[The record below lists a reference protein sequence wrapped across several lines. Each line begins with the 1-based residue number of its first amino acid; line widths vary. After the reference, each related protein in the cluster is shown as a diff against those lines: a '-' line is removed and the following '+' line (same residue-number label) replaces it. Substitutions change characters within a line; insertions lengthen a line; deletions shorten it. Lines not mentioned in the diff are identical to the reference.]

1 MVEILTQ
8 ARAWLAEGRPIALA
22 CVVSTWG
29 SSPFPVG
36 SLMVIAD
43 HGNFAGAVSG
53 GCVEA
58 AVIAEAPAV
67 IASGRP
73 KLLTFG
79 VSNETAWEVGLVCG
93 GRMLVALFAVTGGA
107 MIAALEAA
115 HVAGRAT
122 ALVVELAS
130 GVHGVLSLE
139 GVVAAEASLSAAAI
153 DLGRRA
159 LESAAGRATGE
170 NSDGV
175 IVVTF
180 PGRWRIIAVGAVT
193 ITQALATLTE
203 MLNYALVIVEPR
215 AGFAEQQPAFQ
226 VPAIAPAQVL
236 IAWPEEAFA
245 RLALDRQT
253 AVVTLSHDPKIDDEA
268 LVAALGAGVF
278 YIGALGS
285 RRTHQARLQ
294 RLRQRGFKEADLAR
308 IHGPV
313 GLAIGGR
320 SAPEIALSIMAE
332 ITQVRYALPVPDNLT
347 VRDSVQQR
355 QRAP

>member
-1 MVEILTQ
+1 MVEILRQ
-8 ARAWLAEGRPIALA
+8 ARAWLADGRPIALA

-36 SLMVIAD
+36 SLMVIASD
-43 HGNFAGAVSG
+43 GVFAGAVSG

-93 GRMLVALFAVTGGA
+93 GRMLVALLAVTHESA
-107 MIAALEAA
+107 IAALEAA
-115 HVAGRAT
+115 HAAGQAA
-122 ALVVELAS
+122 ALVIELAS
-130 GVHGVLSLE
+130 GAHGVLSLQ
-139 GVVAAEASLSAAAI
+139 GVAAEADLSPAAI
-153 DLGRRA
+153 ALGRRA
-159 LESAAGRATGE
+159 LASAAGQATGGE
-170 NSDGV
+170 SNGV
-175 IVVTF
+175 VVVTF
-180 PGRWRIIAVGAVT
+180 PGRWQIIAVGAVT
-193 ITQALATLTE
+193 ITQALATLAE

-215 AGFAEQQPAFQ
+215 AGFVERQPAFQ
-226 VPAIAPAQVL
+226 TAAIAPAQVL

-245 RLALDRQT
+245 RLTLDRRT

-268 LVAALGAGVF
+268 LVAALGAEPF

-285 RRTHQARLQ
+285 RRTHHARLQ
-294 RLRQRGFKEADLAR
+294 RLRQRGFKEAELAR

-320 SAPEIALSIMAE
+320 SAAEIALSIMAE
-332 ITQVRYALPVPDNLT
+332 ITQARHALAVPDELT
-347 VRDSVQQR
+347 VCDGAQQR
-355 QRAP
+355 PRAP

>member
-43 HGNFAGAVSG
+43 DGNFAGAVSG

-93 GRMLVALFAVTGGA
+93 GRMLVALFAVTGEA

-115 HVAGRAT
+115 HVAGQAT

-130 GVHGVLSLE
+130 GAHGVLSLE
-139 GVVAAEASLSAAAI
+139 GVAVEAGLSAAAI
-153 DLGRRA
+153 DLGRRGLA
-159 LESAAGRATGE
+159 GAAGRATGE
-170 NSDGV
+170 DSDGV

-285 RRTHQARLQ
+285 RRTHQRRLQ
-294 RLRQRGFKEADLAR
+294 RLRQRGFKDADLAR

-320 SAPEIALSIMAE
+320 SAAEIALSIMAE
-332 ITQVRYALPVPDNLT
+332 ITQVRHALPVPDELA
-347 VRDSVQQR
+347 VRDTPHQR